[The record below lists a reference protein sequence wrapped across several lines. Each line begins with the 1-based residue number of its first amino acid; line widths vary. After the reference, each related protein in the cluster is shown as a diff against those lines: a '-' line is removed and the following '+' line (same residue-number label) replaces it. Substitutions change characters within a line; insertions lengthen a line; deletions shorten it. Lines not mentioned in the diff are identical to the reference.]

1 MKKIIII
8 LILTM
13 TLIACG
19 NNENSSMKNNK
30 KKIKVGI
37 IQFTQHIALDRSRE
51 GFIKGL
57 EDKGY
62 IVEEKTVNV
71 SGDIG
76 LIPVTAKKFEAEGVD
91 MIYAIATPA
100 AQGAKNV
107 VKDIPIIFNAVTN
120 PIEANL
126 VDSNEEPGS
135 NISGVSDYYPLEKQL
150 KNFLDLFPNSK
161 KLGVLY
167 SPGEINSEVQI
178 KELEKICK
186 SLGIEL
192 VKTGVTTTN
201 DVASAMNS
209 MVSKIDSYIA
219 IQDNLASSSA
229 SIISKILIENK
240 IPSFAGEVG
249 PVENGILLS
258 DGLDYFKLG
267 EEATNIAIEIVEG
280 KKIKEIPVVF
290 SKDVERTINED
301 TAKKLGINKN
311 SKIFKKAKLIK

>member
-19 NNENSSMKNNK
+19 NNENASMKDNK
-30 KKIKVGI
+30 KEIKVGI

-100 AQGAKNV
+100 AQGTKNA

-161 KLGVLY
+161 RLGVLY

-201 DVASAMNS
+201 DVASAMNA

-267 EEATNIAIEIVEG
+267 EEASNIAIEIFEG
-280 KKIKEIPVVF
+280 KEIREIPVVF
-290 SKDVERTINED
+290 SKDIERTINEN
-301 TAKKLGINKN
+301 TANKLGIDKN
-311 SKIFKKAKLIK
+311 SKIFKEAKLIK

>member
-186 SLGIEL
+186 SLRIEL

-201 DVASAMNS
+201 DVASAMNA

-267 EEATNIAIEIVEG
+267 EEATNIAIEIFEG

-311 SKIFKKAKLIK
+311 SKIFKEAKLIK